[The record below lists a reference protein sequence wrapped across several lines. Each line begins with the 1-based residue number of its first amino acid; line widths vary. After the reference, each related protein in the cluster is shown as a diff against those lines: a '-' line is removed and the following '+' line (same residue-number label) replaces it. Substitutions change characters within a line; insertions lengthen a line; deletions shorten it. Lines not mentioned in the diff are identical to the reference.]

1 MRYPWTLDGRFA
13 KAGRS
18 RWPRDNGRNGHDGV
32 KGHGLDL
39 RPTCAGL
46 RWVGVTPTLTMVTPL
61 FARVTGKTRTTRRR
75 STPLARRRGERNQT
89 RVLTTVSA
97 ATRTGVA
104 AVVAI
109 DDRADELAV
118 LFLRGDEVSF
128 GGLERVGTFLE
139 LLTGLHALVGNFLFN
154 CLHG

>member
-1 MRYPWTLDGRFA
+1 
-13 KAGRS
+13 
-18 RWPRDNGRNGHDGV
+18 
-32 KGHGLDL
+32 
-39 RPTCAGL
+39 
-46 RWVGVTPTLTMVTPL
+46 MVAPL
-61 FARVTGKTRTTRRR
+61 FARVTRKTRTMRRR
-75 STPLARRRGERNQT
+75 STTLARRRGERNQS

-118 LFLRGDEVSF
+118 LFLRGNEVSF
-128 GGLERVGTFLE
+128 GGLEGVSVFLQ
-139 LLTGLHALVGNFLFN
+139 LHAGLHALVGNFLFN